1 MQNFVSEQFV
11 LYSFQLAFVN
21 AVPAAMPGL
30 HEVLQLDFEGEV
42 IQAENGDLQ
51 ITLGEVKDRLTGG
64 EDVRVKLKGHVL
76 ILNASWPHKKRLPK
90 AKEEDGIEYELVL
103 I

>member
-42 IQAENGDLQ
+42 VQAENGDLQ
-51 ITLGEVKDRLTGG
+51 ITLGEVKDRLTGVPSKCSCYPCRWLSCL
-64 EDVRVKLKGHVL
+64 DSL
-76 ILNASWPHKKRLPK
+76 
-90 AKEEDGIEYELVL
+90 
-103 I
+103 